1 MHPPMKTPKKTLLA
15 ALLQFA
21 LLGTGLCAVEAVDV
35 DGDLMRGIDDTAKS
49 LDSEVALKD
58 GKAALADAKS
68 LVETFARIE
77 SHYGQKPDTAD
88 AVGFAHRTQELA
100 AQTLKAIEAQD
111 YDAASEAV
119 NQLTR
124 SCKNCHDVYKKD

>member
-1 MHPPMKTPKKTLLA
+1 MKSLRKPLST
-15 ALLQFA
+15 ALLSLA
-21 LLGTGLCAVEAVDV
+21 LASAAFSEGVDV

-49 LDSEVALKD
+49 LDSDVAMKD
-58 GKAALADAKS
+58 AKAAAAEARS
-68 LVETFARIE
+68 LVETFAKVE

-100 AQTLKAIEAQD
+100 AQALKAIEAND
-111 YDAASEAV
+111 FDAAGEAV

-124 SCKNCHDVYKKD
+124 SCKACHEVYKKD